1 MGKRPDREI
10 PNALY
15 VTEEMDEASALTTFC
30 LVAMNLNEFLYV
42 D

>member
-1 MGKRPDREI
+1 VDDGVAFIRE
-10 PNALY
+10 LR
-15 VTEEMDEASALTTFC
+15 ESDGMDDDSSLASFC